1 MFSTSVQFL
10 GVFCGRMHVCL
21 LVCNW
26 FPGCWRLI
34 CCLLV
39 LSYQAV
45 MVFVDLF
52 TQVWERPSKYFHLV
66 ASMVISHPMWVLP
79 FSCSILNSLL
89 WTLPYRP
96 SSLGSF
102 TTFCFLVFV
111 WCRGHLS
118 QPFSN
123 GLHRLK
129 AYLYSKLLLSLR
141 CTSVGLTYCARS
153 PCMHTYILDDMSK
166 HDYASIE

>member
-1 MFSTSVQFL
+1 MFSTS
-10 GVFCGRMHVCL
+10 
-21 LVCNW
+21 LVC
-26 FPGCWRLI
+26 FVAVCMSVGLCVI
-34 CCLLV
+34 VSLLEAHLLFACALV
-39 LSYQAV
+39 SSSYGIRRSFYSGLGAAV
-45 MVFVDLF
+45 
-52 TQVWERPSKYFHLV
+52 KYFHLV
-66 ASMVISHPMWVLP
+66 ASTVISHPMWVLP

-96 SSLGSF
+96 SSLDSF
-102 TTFCFLVFV
+102 ITFCFLVFV

-123 GLHRLK
+123 GLYRLK
-129 AYLYSKLLLSLR
+129 AYLYFKLLLSLR

-153 PCMHTYILDDMSK
+153 PCMHTCILDDMSK

>member
-1 MFSTSVQFL
+1 MYSTS
-10 GVFCGRMHVCL
+10 
-21 LVCNW
+21 LVCFLAVCMSVFLCVL
-26 FPGCWRLI
+26 FPCWRLI

-45 MVFVDLF
+45 IVFVDLF
-52 TQVWERPSKYFHLV
+52 TQVWERPSKYFHLF
-66 ASMVISHPMWVLP
+66 ASMVISRSMWVLQRC

-96 SSLGSF
+96 SSLDSF
-102 TTFCFLVFV
+102 ITFCFLVFV

-123 GLHRLK
+123 GLYRLK
-129 AYLYSKLLLSLR
+129 AYLYFKLLLSLR

-166 HDYASIE
+166 HDYASVE